1 VAEQV
6 MRGITVPPG
15 APDDWQGRVV
25 GYLRALRDEANAH
38 PALSR
43 ILADR
48 GLTVGP
54 VFDQLEELHAVLVNA
69 GFPPRDAVRAF
80 YSLLT
85 YVFGFVLWELPRVHQ
100 QPADAY
106 VAAWDA
112 SLAALDPAE
121 YPHLHSL
128 RDTLV
133 TTASDDQFEFGLQHL
148 VNAIDASRGAGRR
161 GRARRR

>member
-1 VAEQV
+1 
-6 MRGITVPPG
+6 
-15 APDDWQGRVV
+15 
-25 GYLRALRDEANAH
+25 
-38 PALSR
+38 
-43 ILADR
+43 
-48 GLTVGP
+48 
-54 VFDQLEELHAVLVNA
+54 LVNA

-133 TTASDDQFEFGLQHL
+133 TTASDDQFEYGLQHL